1 MTKQLFSVVFLCSL
15 FFASKR
21 VIKHSHSMQ
30 VCRSSNKIPKQAMTS
45 SLSKSPTTLASFA
58 FNASCAR
65 RSSTTTS
72 RRFSK
77 PTLRPSIQTLA
88 RCISQAFHP
97 TSVMSV
103 SSKSCRELV
112 ARLVSP
118 ARQFFLLRQPLLCSS
133 TFVCVRDII
142 LRSPRLKHTSTS
154 F

>member
-1 MTKQLFSVVFLCSL
+1 MTKQLFSVVCLSL
-15 FFASKR
+15 IFVSKR
-21 VIKHSHSMQ
+21 VIINSHSMQ
-30 VCRSSNKIPKQAMTS
+30 VCRSCNKIPKQASTS
-45 SLSKSPTTLASFA
+45 SLSKSATTLASFA

-88 RCISQAFHP
+88 RCIFPAFHP
-97 TSVMSV
+97 TSVMFV

-112 ARLVSP
+112 APLVSP
-118 ARQFFLLRQPLLCSS
+118 ARQFFPLRQPLLCSS
-133 TFVCVRDII
+133 TFVYVRDII
-142 LRSPRLKHTSTS
+142 LRSPRLKHTSTL